1 MTEGGLR
8 ATDGVQ
14 ARYFAFA
21 QAHVNTKDTI
31 EAYKLLEA
39 SNKEDF
45 MTGLDSAIKDLS
57 WTSISLRIWIYY
69 I

>member
-57 WTSISLRIWIYY
+57 
-69 I
+69 